1 MLTSTCNQTRH
12 NGSYICRF
20 VLQPG
25 MLPEEARL
33 AHDLRCLR
41 QRAAALEAAG
51 ATVSASDFADI
62 ILLIDAVRFR

>member
-1 MLTSTCNQTRH
+1 
-12 NGSYICRF
+12 
-20 VLQPG
+20 

-33 AHDLRCLR
+33 AYDLRCLR